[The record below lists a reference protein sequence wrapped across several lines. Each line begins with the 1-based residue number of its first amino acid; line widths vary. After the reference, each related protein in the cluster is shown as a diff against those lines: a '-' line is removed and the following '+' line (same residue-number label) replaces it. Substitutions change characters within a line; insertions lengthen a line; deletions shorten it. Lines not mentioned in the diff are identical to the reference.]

1 MVKIVF
7 VHLGEKTPKILLA
20 NLNRCKELF
29 PQKQICVIG
38 DNLKFLSAISRYCD
52 STYLFKAE
60 DNVNAI
66 LKKNSHDPNFRD
78 GFWLKTTLRLFA
90 VTKYVQEQKIEKCLH
105 IESDVLLGSDFPFHK
120 FENLSKFSWSRFNGD
135 HDVAAIF
142 YVPDSSSAELFDDK
156 FIEILVED
164 PNLSDMTGLSR
175 IGHGYPEMV
184 EYLPSAESD
193 ESDLFNDRNVS
204 KIDREL
210 MSRNFDYFGGIFDSA
225 PIGMWTLGQDPRNH
239 RGMLKRNVSLPES
252 FINPGAVDYAVT
264 LDSKLIARGKSNNT
278 HEIRLFSLHVH
289 SKNDQVFRLNS
300 VETLRNYFRTSAAD
314 KQLVTFYLN
323 VFLQCMLK
331 GAKRRFLRVVR
342 GSDI

>member
-1 MVKIVF
+1 MINIVF
-7 VHLGEKTPKILLA
+7 VHLGDRTPRILIA

-38 DNLKFLSAISRYCD
+38 DNPKFLAAISRYCD

-66 LKKNSHDPNFRD
+66 LKKNSHDQNFRD

-90 VTKYVQEQKIEKCLH
+90 VTKYVQEQNIEKCLH

-120 FENLSKFSWSRFNGD
+120 FENLPKFSWSRFNGD

-142 YVPDSSSAELFDDK
+142 YVPDSSSAELFDEK
-156 FIEILVED
+156 FIEILVEN

-175 IGHGYPEMV
+175 IGHGYPDMV

-239 RGMLKRNVSLPES
+239 RGLLKRNISLPES
-252 FINPGAVDYAVT
+252 FINPSAVT
-264 LDSKLIARGKSNNT
+264 CNVTPDSKFNVRSKGNYVQELS
-278 HEIRLFSLHVH
+278 LFNLHVH
-289 SKNDQVFRLNS
+289 SKNYKVFKTGS
-300 VETLRNYFRTSAAD
+300 TGTLMKFFKTSAVN
-314 KQLVTFYLN
+314 KQLTTFHP
-323 VFLQCMLK
+323 VIFLQCIHK
-331 GAKRRFLRVVR
+331 GAKRRLLGLLRE
-342 GSDI
+342 SNI